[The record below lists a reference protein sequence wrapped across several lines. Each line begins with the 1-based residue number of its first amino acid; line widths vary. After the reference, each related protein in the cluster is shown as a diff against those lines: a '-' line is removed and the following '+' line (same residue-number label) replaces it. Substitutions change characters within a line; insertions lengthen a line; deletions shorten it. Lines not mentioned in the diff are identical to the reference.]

1 MHGSHDDHHHHPHG
15 HGVGH
20 NGAPAKAAQWQT
32 PHMPDHH
39 DHDHEHPPVSDELKD
54 LDLVEKAFCEGFAAT
69 SDPTSFL
76 RLAGVPFSAKDDGG
90 KTLHLLRVEHNAA
103 TDIGNITPHLG
114 GGSFRYAPLPAQ
126 MTSRRNELHFVYFDG
141 TEAIRLSYSEMK
153 TLVALVNEV

>member
-32 PHMPDHH
+32 PHAPDHH
-39 DHDHEHPPVSDELKD
+39 HDHAPQPVSDEFKD

-76 RLAGVPFSAKDDGG
+76 RLAGVPFSASRDG
-90 KTLHLLRVEHNAA
+90 KTVHLLRIEQNAA
-103 TDIGNITPHLG
+103 TDVGNITPHLG

-126 MTSRRNELHFVYFDG
+126 MTSRRNELCFVYFDG
-141 TEAIRLSYSEMK
+141 TETLRLSYGEMK
-153 TLVALVNEV
+153 RLESHMNEV